1 MRDFLGHFYLPYRD
15 MKLIE
20 LSVYFAPRSLDHHQ
34 DQTMGTYCGVDTSPE
49 YRESKL

>member
-1 MRDFLGHFYLPYRD
+1 

-20 LSVYFAPRSLDHHQ
+20 LSIDLASRSLDHHQ

-49 YRESKL
+49 YPESKL